1 MLEVKKRNN
10 FVSLFFCFCALI
22 GLWGCGQKMKVQ
34 ADLPSLQTLQCDS
47 VPVTHELLSVTRL
60 FAVGDM
66 LVAYEDRRDTL
77 FSFWKLPECRYLFSA
92 GVRGNGPEDF
102 LMLDRTFR
110 PTEQGFETLE
120 IETGRI
126 KELAVDTVASS
137 LRLVST
143 RQPNG
148 GQRALNRFLFLE
160 GGRYCCVSDDEAH
173 EYLLL
178 DSTGVIKSFGDY
190 PEGLLP
196 EEEGTPKRFTY
207 NKLTVAAP
215 SGKKFAAF
223 YAYAKLCRI
232 YDSEGHLL
240 KEALGEQ
247 PETSAVGEEKKAYY
261 SSYPCATEE
270 AIYIL
275 TESDGQP
282 VLEVWNWDAV
292 LTARYLL
299 PRKFSNIAWS
309 PVDGK
314 LYAVYAGD
322 EQDVMMRLLL

>member
-1 MLEVKKRNN
+1 MLEVKSRNN
-10 FVSLFFCFCALI
+10 FAHLLFCACVLI

-60 FAVGDM
+60 FAVDDM

-77 FSFWKLPECRYLFSA
+77 FSFWKLPECRFLFSA

-102 LMLDRTFR
+102 LVLDRTFC
-110 PTEQGFETLE
+110 PTEKGFEVFE
-120 IETGRI
+120 IATGRV
-126 KELAVDTVASS
+126 KGLEVDTVTGSLKLSS
-137 LRLVST
+137 VWKVE
-143 RQPNG
+143 G
-148 GQRALNRFLFLE
+148 GQRALNRFLFLKD
-160 GGRYCCVSDDEAH
+160 GRYCCVSDDEAH

-178 DSTGVIKSFGDY
+178 DSAGVVKYFGDY

-196 EEEGTPKRFTY
+196 EEKGTPKRFTY

-232 YDSEGHLL
+232 YDSEGRLL
-240 KEALGEQ
+240 KETLAEA
-247 PETSAVGEEKKAYY
+247 PETPSAGEGKRLYY
-261 SSYPCATEE
+261 SSYPCATED
-270 AIYIL
+270 AIYVL

-282 VLEVWNWDAV
+282 VLEVWDWDAV
-292 LTARYLL
+292 LTARYRL

-314 LYAVYAGD
+314 LYAVYAED
-322 EQDVMMRLLL
+322 EQDVMVRLSL